1 MDLDSLIE
9 RKRERF
15 EQLEREI
22 ADPRLFENRKRAGEI
37 MREHASIKELLGR
50 WKRLETA
57 RRQLDDNREL
67 ATSRD
72 VEIAAMADDEIP
84 DLEERVTDLER
95 EIQIDLLPPDEN
107 EDRDAI
113 VEIRAG
119 TGGSEAA
126 IFAADLYRMYNRY
139 AEAAG
144 LKTEDLESSPSELGG
159 LKEVIF
165 RVSGESVFRK
175 LRYESGVHRVQR
187 VPATEAQGRIHTSTA
202 TVAVLP
208 EAQDVDVE
216 LKPDDLRIEVS
227 RAGGPGGQGVN
238 TTDSAVQVLHIPTGR
253 IVRCQDGRSQ
263 IKNKERAL
271 SILRARLLERKQR
284 EEAEKYSAQRR
295 GQIGTGGREEKIRT
309 YNFPQNRVTDHRIGL
324 TLYNLDRVMEGDL
337 GELIRALQ
345 VADVAERLKES
356 AVLSELESSSPL
368 RISLHQ
374 FEADSARNLLT
385 TLRLDYERMT
395 VLDVLQST
403 TAYFKKRGIENP
415 RLNAEHLL
423 AHALGR
429 TRMELYLEFER
440 TLGEVELAPL
450 RKLVQRRGEGEPL
463 QHLLGTV
470 EFCGDT
476 FLCDNRA
483 LVPATRNRAVRG
495 TRRIKNRESRIENRG
510 RWNRQRRDCAQSG
523 KKISRGTNFRR
534 GRLGRCARPHARK
547 RDPARLKWT
556 RPIEK
561 KQSS

>member
-1 MDLDSLIE
+1 MFMDFNLLIE

-15 EQLEREI
+15 AQLEREI
-22 ADPRLFENRKRAGEI
+22 ADPGLFENRKRAGEV
-37 MREHASIKELLGR
+37 MREHSSIKQLLEKWNEL
-50 WKRLETA
+50 EAA
-57 RRQLDDNREL
+57 RKQLDDNREL

-84 DLEERVTDLER
+84 DLEKRVVDLER
-95 EIQIDLLPPDEN
+95 ELRMALLPPDQN

-126 IFAADLYRMYNRY
+126 IFAADLYRMYNHY

-165 RVSGESVFRK
+165 KVSGESVFRK

-208 EAQDVDVE
+208 EAEDVDIE
-216 LKPDDLRIEVS
+216 LKPEDLRIEVS

-238 TTDSAVQVLHIPTGR
+238 TTDSAVQVLHIPTGT

-271 SILRARLLERKQR
+271 SILRARLLERKQQ

-324 TLYNLDRVMEGDL
+324 TLYNLDRVMD
-337 GELIRALQ
+337 GELDEMIMALQ
-345 VADVAERLKES
+345 GADMAARLKES
-356 AVLSELESSSPL
+356 
-368 RISLHQ
+368 
-374 FEADSARNLLT
+374 SA
-385 TLRLDYERMT
+385 
-395 VLDVLQST
+395 
-403 TAYFKKRGIENP
+403 TA
-415 RLNAEHLL
+415 
-423 AHALGR
+423 
-429 TRMELYLEFER
+429 
-440 TLGEVELAPL
+440 
-450 RKLVQRRGEGEPL
+450 
-463 QHLLGTV
+463 
-470 EFCGDT
+470 
-476 FLCDNRA
+476 
-483 LVPATRNRAVRG
+483 
-495 TRRIKNRESRIENRG
+495 
-510 RWNRQRRDCAQSG
+510 
-523 KKISRGTNFRR
+523 
-534 GRLGRCARPHARK
+534 
-547 RDPARLKWT
+547 
-556 RPIEK
+556 
-561 KQSS
+561 

>member
-1 MDLDSLIE
+1 MPSALLGGWPIRPFIFMDINLLIE

-15 EQLEREI
+15 AELERDI
-22 ADPRLFENRKRAGEI
+22 ADPHLFDNRKRAGEI
-37 MREHASIKELLGR
+37 MREHASVKQLLERWNEL
-50 WKRLETA
+50 EA
-57 RRQLDDNREL
+57 AQRQLDDNREL
-67 ATSRD
+67 VTSRD

-84 DLEERVTDLER
+84 DLEKRVVDLER
-95 EIQIDLLPPDEN
+95 EIQIGLLPPDEHEN
-107 EDRDAI
+107 RDAI

-119 TGGSEAA
+119 TGGNEAA

-139 AEAAG
+139 AESVG

-165 RVSGESVFRK
+165 RVSGDAVFRK

-208 EAQDVDVE
+208 EAEDVDLE

-238 TTDSAVQVLHIPTGR
+238 TTDSAVQVLHIPTGT

-324 TLYNLDRVMEGDL
+324 TLYNLDRVMNGDL

-345 VADVAERLKES
+345 AAGVKERLGDVVES
-356 AVLSELESSSPL
+356 AALSAS
-368 RISLHQ
+368 
-374 FEADSARNLLT
+374 
-385 TLRLDYERMT
+385 
-395 VLDVLQST
+395 
-403 TAYFKKRGIENP
+403 
-415 RLNAEHLL
+415 
-423 AHALGR
+423 
-429 TRMELYLEFER
+429 
-440 TLGEVELAPL
+440 
-450 RKLVQRRGEGEPL
+450 
-463 QHLLGTV
+463 
-470 EFCGDT
+470 
-476 FLCDNRA
+476 
-483 LVPATRNRAVRG
+483 
-495 TRRIKNRESRIENRG
+495 
-510 RWNRQRRDCAQSG
+510 
-523 KKISRGTNFRR
+523 
-534 GRLGRCARPHARK
+534 
-547 RDPARLKWT
+547 
-556 RPIEK
+556 
-561 KQSS
+561 